1 MHAVFTEFSI
11 VLAVAAIAGAVGLY
25 LRQPLIIS
33 FILIGIL
40 AGPSVLGFVS
50 VQSQIDLLAQVGVT
64 VLLFLVGLKLDFQ
77 QVRSVGP
84 VALATGLGQL
94 GFTIGF
100 GFLLTIF
107 LGRPWLEGLYIAIAL
122 TFSSTIIIVK
132 LLSDKRELESL
143 HGRIAVGFLI
153 VQDLAVV
160 IAMMFMSTLKAQD
173 INDDLAS
180 LLLSV
185 LLRLALAAA
194 LLFVLIRWVL
204 DWLTRIMARSQE
216 LLLIFAIAWGTGLAA
231 VGEGAG
237 FSMEAGAFLAGF
249 SLASSHYRDAISA
262 RLTGIRDFLLLFFFI
277 DLGSRLDLSTMGE
290 DLLPAFILS
299 TFVLVGNP
307 LIVMAIMGAMGY
319 RKRTGFLAG
328 LTVAQISEFSIIFI
342 AMGIGIGH
350 ISNNTLGLVTMVG
363 LLTIALSV
371 YMILYA
377 GPLFEKL
384 SPWLSFFERKQAYRE
399 MNAEKM
405 LDDAD
410 SPPDVIVIGLG
421 RYGRQLA
428 AQLKTA
434 GLDVLGLDLDPEA
447 AQDSRRLGIRV
458 KFGDAIDAELIATL
472 PLHSQGW
479 IVSTLPDFDSNRTLL
494 RLLRESQYG
503 GELVFVARDDASG
516 MALKGIG
523 ASIVLYTLRDAVNR
537 ATEVLTKLVLERR
550 ST

>member
-384 SPWLSFFERKQAYRE
+384 SPWLSFFERKQPYRE
-399 MNAEKM
+399 MNAETM

-421 RYGRQLA
+421 RYGGQLA

-447 AQDSRRLGIRV
+447 AQDSRGLGIRV

>member
-11 VLAVAAIAGAVGLY
+11 VLAVAAIAGALGLY

-231 VGEGAG
+231 VGEEAG

-384 SPWLSFFERKQAYRE
+384 SPWLSFFERKQPYRE
-399 MNAEKM
+399 MNAERI

-421 RYGRQLA
+421 RYGGQLA

-447 AQDSRRLGIRV
+447 AQDSRRLGIPV

>member
-1 MHAVFTEFSI
+1 
-11 VLAVAAIAGAVGLY
+11 
-25 LRQPLIIS
+25 
-33 FILIGIL
+33 
-40 AGPSVLGFVS
+40 
-50 VQSQIDLLAQVGVT
+50 
-64 VLLFLVGLKLDFQ
+64 
-77 QVRSVGP
+77 
-84 VALATGLGQL
+84 
-94 GFTIGF
+94 
-100 GFLLTIF
+100 
-107 LGRPWLEGLYIAIAL
+107 
-122 TFSSTIIIVK
+122 
-132 LLSDKRELESL
+132 
-143 HGRIAVGFLI
+143 
-153 VQDLAVV
+153 
-160 IAMMFMSTLKAQD
+160 
-173 INDDLAS
+173 
-180 LLLSV
+180 
-185 LLRLALAAA
+185 
-194 LLFVLIRWVL
+194 
-204 DWLTRIMARSQE
+204 
-216 LLLIFAIAWGTGLAA
+216 
-231 VGEGAG
+231 
-237 FSMEAGAFLAGF
+237 MEAGAFLAGF